1 MKYLFK
7 ITKTIEYEFVLDV
20 PLKRYG
26 DMHNLEWD
34 DLANDSPLMNL
45 LTDKMNGDFATSNN
59 VTIDEVLRIKGKDNG
74 YWKED
79 ARV

>member
-20 PLKRYG
+20 PLTFHMGYM
-26 DMHNLEWD
+26 DNLAWN
-34 DLANDSPLMNL
+34 DLENNSVLMNL
-45 LTDKMNGDFATSNN
+45 LTDKMNGDFATSNI

-74 YWKED
+74 K
-79 ARV
+79 R